1 MQEILGVKIGTIV
14 EISKIGY
21 LKWAI
26 ATHRVA
32 NNPKGISSMQLHR
45 DLVIRQSSAL
55 FLLAL
60 VLHRLRE
67 TWHTLTNSDLMSVS
81 VEVDEVY
88 LDGQEKNKHANN
100 KGNTKKTAVVGGIKD
115 GDTGTI
121 VTTPVPETAAAHLTL
136 HRIQYCQRC
145 QGVFRR
151 E

>member
-1 MQEILGVKIGTIV
+1 
-14 EISKIGY
+14 
-21 LKWAI
+21 
-26 ATHRVA
+26 
-32 NNPKGISSMQLHR
+32 MQLHR
-45 DLVIRQSSAL
+45 GLVIRQSSAL
-55 FLLAL
+55 FLLVL